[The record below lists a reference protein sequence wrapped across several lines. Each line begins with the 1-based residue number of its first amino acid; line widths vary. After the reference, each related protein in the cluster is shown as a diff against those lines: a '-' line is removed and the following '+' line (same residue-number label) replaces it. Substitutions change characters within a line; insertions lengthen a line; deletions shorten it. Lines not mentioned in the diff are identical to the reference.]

1 MSASWFAW
9 LFEALKLSL
18 RACSR
23 VILSRPSRIVPTPL
37 PFTLDKPSTKRIH
50 QSRVVCRFRR
60 ILPKIQSSIA
70 SSWGR
75 VVRIGCQTLKVR
87 WSRPPSFLRVQD
99 FSKSCLMG

>member
-37 PFTLDKPSTKRIH
+37 PFTLDTPSTKRIH

-60 ILPKIQSSIA
+60 ILPKIQS
-70 SSWGR
+70 
-75 VVRIGCQTLKVR
+75 
-87 WSRPPSFLRVQD
+87 
-99 FSKSCLMG
+99 